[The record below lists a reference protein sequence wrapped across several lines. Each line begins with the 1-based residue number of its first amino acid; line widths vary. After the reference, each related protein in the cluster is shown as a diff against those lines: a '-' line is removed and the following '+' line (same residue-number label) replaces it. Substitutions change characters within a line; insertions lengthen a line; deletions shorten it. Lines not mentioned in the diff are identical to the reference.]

1 VLTGFLAAAGLVFVV
16 GVFAAA
22 ASPSS
27 STAPP
32 AATQTQAA
40 APARSAAET
49 TAAAAKTVALFSGSG
64 IQNTARFTVTGTW
77 KLAYSFNCSSF
88 GYAGNF
94 QVYEDGGSDFSGLS
108 VNDLAMSKTS
118 STWAYN
124 DAGTHYLEI
133 NSECSWTVKVIDEG

>member
-1 VLTGFLAAAGLVFVV
+1 VLTGFLTAAGLVFAV
-16 GVFAAA
+16 GIFAAA

-32 AATQTQAA
+32 AAEQTQAA
-40 APARSAAET
+40 APAQPAAK
-49 TAAAAKTVALFSGSG
+49 TAAAAKTVATFSGSG
-64 IQNTARFTVTGTW
+64 IQNTARFTVTDTW

-133 NSECSWTVKVIDEG
+133 NSECSWTVKIIDED